1 MLYLFILI
9 ALKLMNC
16 SLCIFK
22 FVRVLLNF
30 LDWRLLLVSPSVSI
44 SQTSISCIRSSIF
57 FFVDVIRFNYLFN
70 AFFMNWFQ
78 DYGRWEYYIPIQFLK
93 QLFDCWACFL
103 RISLLVEVV
112 FGFMGLRFLYLTN
125 FICVPPIAISSSTDS
140 GTVVVTCCACLY
152 LL

>member
-1 MLYLFILI
+1 MYTFFYL
-9 ALKLMNC
+9 
-16 SLCIFK
+16 
-22 FVRVLLNF
+22 
-30 LDWRLLLVSPSVSI
+30 
-44 SQTSISCIRSSIF
+44 

-152 LL
+152 LLWATVSYRLRNNSFRACFDFVVCFYFSHSSPNLLIM